1 MVSNKK
7 INNANVWLLSK
18 RLMKQYI
25 ENKTIKNG
33 SKIWFWWDSI
43 SRYYYDFDMCMVN
56 REHRTQSWEICG
68 SFFFL
73 EVENDV
79 LLRTSTSKIFTST
92 KLSTEFS
99 KIGIYATGTIRT
111 KGKHANFNT
120 KSANKTWRTWL
131 AFHKWP
137 FITKWIDN
145 KSAMLLTKYFNSK
158 ATQQIDRR
166 VKESK

>member
-1 MVSNKK
+1 
-7 INNANVWLLSK
+7 
-18 RLMKQYI
+18 
-25 ENKTIKNG
+25 
-33 SKIWFWWDSI
+33 
-43 SRYYYDFDMCMVN
+43 MVN

-68 SFFFL
+68 SFFFFS

-120 KSANKTWRTWL
+120 KSANKTWRT
-131 AFHKWP
+131 
-137 FITKWIDN
+137 
-145 KSAMLLTKYFNSK
+145 
-158 ATQQIDRR
+158 
-166 VKESK
+166 